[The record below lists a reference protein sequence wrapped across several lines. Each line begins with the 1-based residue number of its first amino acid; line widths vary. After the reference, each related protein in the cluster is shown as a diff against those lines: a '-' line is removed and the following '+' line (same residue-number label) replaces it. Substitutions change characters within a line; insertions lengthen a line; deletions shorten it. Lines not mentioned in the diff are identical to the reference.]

1 MSSWGSLKVKP
12 RFHTL
17 PSHTIPKHSQLL
29 RLLATPL
36 APVLTVR
43 GSTGHWTRGLSGFFH
58 SPLHCRCRVH
68 FRCTQGCIFYTT
80 ECTVHIMSKKCAIA
94 QRHSPSGLS
103 SKLSICLSSTCPVM
117 LHPSFRTCN
126 LLPSP
131 CSQNCVTLG
140 LSLRSPFL
148 PKCPAPKHPTF
159 RSQCNFTKLLAR

>member
-1 MSSWGSLKVKP
+1 
-12 RFHTL
+12 
-17 PSHTIPKHSQLL
+17 
-29 RLLATPL
+29 
-36 APVLTVR
+36 
-43 GSTGHWTRGLSGFFH
+43 
-58 SPLHCRCRVH
+58 
-68 FRCTQGCIFYTT
+68 
-80 ECTVHIMSKKCAIA
+80 MSKKCAIA

-148 PKCPAPKHPTF
+148 PKCPAHPCIPLFAANATLPNYLHADSPSNHF
-159 RSQCNFTKLLAR
+159 LRWFKLWIAFFLQHAYLTLRLAPRNSCFPTWCRGYPAFGKLCPSKKSLLFYILCCPFLLTADVSLRLRPTST